1 MRKWEWNNWWVLDMF
16 VIRDDLKH
24 SEITTVMSFN
34 NWMSVWDILQLITNN
49 RTNSGANC
57 INISNSA
64 LESVLEKLA
73 RQWVVE
79 RSIKASDNE
88 ANILSNEA
96 SKTNTAINDTTSSST
111 KTSLSTLDLSDNA
124 AVMQALF
131 GKSTISFDNNEG
143 SLWLVQDMFSSDT
156 TLEKLL
162 ELDKPV
168 TLWRLR
174 DNKLWPHKDKSKSN
188 KSSISKV
195 E

>member
-1 MRKWEWNNWWVLDMF
+1 MR
-16 VIRDDLKH
+16 
-24 SEITTVMSFN
+24 
-34 NWMSVWDILQLITNN
+34 VWDILQLITNN